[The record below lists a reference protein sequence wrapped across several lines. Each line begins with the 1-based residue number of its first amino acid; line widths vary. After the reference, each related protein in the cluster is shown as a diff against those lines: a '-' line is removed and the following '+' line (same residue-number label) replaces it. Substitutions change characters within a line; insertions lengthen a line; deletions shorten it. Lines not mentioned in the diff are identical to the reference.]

1 MMTRIFVDIET
12 LPPNKEDLLRFPKV
26 CNCTEDQFRKLALT
40 GDYGRVLAIGIIIE
54 RDDQIISSGVLGRER
69 QSLLFHLDE
78 RRTLRAFWRLL
89 KAFKPERDIIVGH
102 NIISFDLPFIYKRS
116 VINRVNP
123 SVELCFARY
132 RSRPLFDIMCEWNK
146 WDMKKFISL
155 DELAR
160 ILGLESSKRDGL
172 DGARVYDRFC
182 EGCHQEIADY
192 CMRDVRVTREIY
204 YRMISPE
211 AHEIQ
216 GGINEAQRVG

>member
-1 MMTRIFVDIET
+1 
-12 LPPNKEDLLRFPKV
+12 
-26 CNCTEDQFRKLALT
+26 
-40 GDYGRVLAIGIIIE
+40 VLAIGVIIE
-54 RDDQIISSGVLGRER
+54 RGDRIISSGVLGRER

-78 RRTLRAFWRLL
+78 GRTLRAFWKLL
-89 KAFKPERDIIVGH
+89 KEFRTDRDVIVGH
-102 NIISFDLPFIYKRS
+102 NIISFDLPFLYKRS
-116 VINRVNP
+116 IINRVNP

-160 ILGLESSKRDGL
+160 ILGLESSKNGGI
-172 DGARVYDRFC
+172 DGAHVYDRFC

-192 CMRDVRVTREIY
+192 CMRDVKVTREIY

-211 AHEIQ
+211 AMEPQ
-216 GGINEAQRVG
+216 GGRYEEQRAG

>member
-1 MMTRIFVDIET
+1 MMTRVFVDIET
-12 LPPNKEDLLRFPKV
+12 LPPNKEDLVRFPKI
-26 CNCTEDQFRKLALT
+26 CNCDEEQFRKLALT
-40 GDYGRVLAIGIIIE
+40 GDYGRVLAIGVIIE
-54 RDDQIISSGVLGRER
+54 RNDQIISSGVLGRER

-89 KAFKPERDIIVGH
+89 KEFRPDRDVIIGH
-102 NIISFDLPFIYKRS
+102 NIISFDLPFLYKRS

-123 SVELCFARY
+123 TIELCFARY

-146 WDMKKFISL
+146 WDMKKLISL

-160 ILGLESSKRDGL
+160 ILGLESSKQDGL
-172 DGARVYDRFC
+172 DGSHVYDRFC

-192 CMRDVRVTREIY
+192 CMRDVRLTREIY

-211 AHEIQ
+211 MSVPQ
-216 GGINEAQRVG
+216 GEGNEERRAS